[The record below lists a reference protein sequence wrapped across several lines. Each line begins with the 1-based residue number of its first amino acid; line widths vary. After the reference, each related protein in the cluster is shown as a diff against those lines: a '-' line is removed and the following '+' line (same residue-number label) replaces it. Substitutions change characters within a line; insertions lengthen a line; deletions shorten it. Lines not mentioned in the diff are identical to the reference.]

1 VTGRSRLS
9 RSVQR
14 FALCG
19 SAAVWGL
26 GVAATRLDAQ
36 GAVRGQLRVV
46 ETAIG
51 APAILSDAVIYLE
64 ADGER
69 PRGPIVAMAKASV
82 GMRLREFVPRVQTI
96 GIGGAVS
103 FPNQDPFSHNVFSN
117 SALGAFD
124 LGLYRT
130 GKNRAATFP
139 KPGVYAIYCN
149 IHARMVSYV
158 VAVPTPYVA
167 RAQSSGVFTLA
178 GVPAGRW
185 RLHVWHERA
194 PEHVETITV
203 PTGGLADIVVAL
215 DGRGYVPKPHTN
227 KFGQPYATSRADR
240 Y

>member
-1 VTGRSRLS
+1 MTARLGFAARCWVITLVTGCT
-9 RSVQR
+9 VP
-14 FALCG
+14 A
-19 SAAVWGL
+19 
-26 GVAATRLDAQ
+26 RLDAQ
-36 GAVRGQLRVV
+36 GAVRGQLRVI
-46 ETAIG
+46 ETATG
-51 APAILSDAVIYLE
+51 SSAILTDAVIYLE

-69 PRGPIVAMAKASV
+69 ASAPTSATAKASV
-82 GMRLREFVPRVQTI
+82 GMRRREFVPRVQTI
-96 GIGGAVS
+96 GIGGAVA
-103 FPNQDPFSHNVFSN
+103 FPNQDPYSHNVFSN

-139 KPGVYAIYCN
+139 KAGVYAIYCN

-158 VAVPTPYVA
+158 VAVPTPYVS
-167 RAQSSGVFTLA
+167 RAQSSGTFTVS
-178 GVPAGRW
+178 GVPAGTW

-194 PEHVETITV
+194 PEHVETIRV
-203 PTGGLADIVVAL
+203 PAAGLSDIVVAL

>member
-1 VTGRSRLS
+1 VLY
-9 RSVQR
+9 
-14 FALCG
+14 AA
-19 SAAVWGL
+19 AAVWGL
-26 GVAATRLDAQ
+26 CAAATGLEAQ
-36 GAVRGQLRVV
+36 GAVRGQLRVI
-46 ETAIG
+46 ETTTG
-51 APAILSDAVIYLE
+51 TPAILSDAVIYLE
-64 ADGER
+64 STGER
-69 PRGPIVAMAKASV
+69 PRGPAATTAKASV

-96 GIGGAVS
+96 GVGGGVS

-130 GKNRAATFP
+130 GKSRAATFP
-139 KPGVYAIYCN
+139 KAGVYAIYCN

-158 VAVPTPYVA
+158 IAVPTPYVS
-167 RAQSSGVFTLA
+167 RAQSSGAFTLA
-178 GVPAGRW
+178 GVPAGTW

-203 PTGGLADIVVAL
+203 PTAGLSDIVVAL